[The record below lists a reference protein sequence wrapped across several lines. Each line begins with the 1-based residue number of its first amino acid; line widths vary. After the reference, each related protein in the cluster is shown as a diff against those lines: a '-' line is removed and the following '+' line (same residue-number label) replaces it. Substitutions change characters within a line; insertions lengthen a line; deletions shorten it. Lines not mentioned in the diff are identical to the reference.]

1 MQNVLD
7 FKKGTLLQFNLV
19 AYFFF
24 SPLFYQCFNIDPLT
38 RYCGCQYPLPISPS
52 MVCSSYD
59 KKNKREWVRFNFVG
73 CFGKFALKYFM
84 HISFVKKHILIIT
97 HGI

>member
-7 FKKGTLLQFNLV
+7 LKKDTLLQINLV
-19 AYFFF
+19 AYLFF
-24 SPLFYQCFNIDPLT
+24 SPLFYQCFNIGSLT
-38 RYCGCQYPLPISPS
+38 KYCGCQYPLPLSPS

-73 CFGKFALKYFM
+73 CFEKFALKYFM
-84 HISFVKKHILIIT
+84 HITSVKKHILIIT
-97 HGI
+97 KSI